1 MATKT
6 SEDCSRMAACSLV
19 SPKFTQSRVV
29 IFQKEAHP
37 QSQIVIDLSFWMWT
51 RRSEEGKNF
60 AASICFVTADEMS
73 LDNKVELLILLLGVK
88 GNFLGALP

>member
-1 MATKT
+1 MQ
-6 SEDCSRMAACSLV
+6 SRFS
-19 SPKFTQSRVV
+19 KIYQSRVV
-29 IFQKEAHP
+29 IFQREAHP